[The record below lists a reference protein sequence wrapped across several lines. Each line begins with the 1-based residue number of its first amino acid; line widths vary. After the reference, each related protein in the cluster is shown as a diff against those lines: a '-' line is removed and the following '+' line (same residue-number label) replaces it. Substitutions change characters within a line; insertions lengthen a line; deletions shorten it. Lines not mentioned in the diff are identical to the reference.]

1 MNVQAI
7 YHLNVR
13 TSSER
18 LQLWKRMAP
27 DSNTQ
32 TAQKTKNRGH
42 GQEKWQRWIIKKK
55 REHGVLEY

>member
-27 DSNTQ
+27 DSKTQ
-32 TAQKTKNRGH
+32 TA
-42 GQEKWQRWIIKKK
+42 EKAEIGDTGRKSGK
-55 REHGVLEY
+55 RKENKGF